1 LTVVL
6 RSPEEPNPSVATNV
20 MTAISQSLLY
30 VGPNLDITREVV
42 AKPIRG
48 G

>member
-1 LTVVL
+1 
-6 RSPEEPNPSVATNV
+6 
-20 MTAISQSLLY
+20 MTAVSQSLLY

-42 AKPIRG
+42 AKLNRG